1 MDAVIALS
9 AILGALAI
17 GVVSPG
23 PSFVLVA
30 RTAIAASRLDGLA
43 AALGMGLGGA
53 LFGSLA
59 LFGLTALLAHAGWL
73 YVALKLAGGA
83 YLVYLGIL
91 IWRGAAGSVRLA
103 TGGEPG
109 AARNA
114 ARSFWIGLATQVSNP
129 KTAVIYASVFAAL
142 MPPSPPLW
150 FILVLP
156 PLLFA
161 IEAGW
166 YAVVALA
173 FSAGRPRAAYLRAK
187 TAIDRLAGVVMA
199 GLGIRLLYE
208 AARRG

>member
-1 MDAVIALS
+1 LDAFIALV
-9 AILGALAI
+9 AILGALGI

-59 LFGLTALLAHAGWL
+59 LLGLAAMLAHAGWL
-73 YVALKLAGGA
+73 YLALKLAGGA
-83 YLVYLGIL
+83 YLVYLGVL
-91 IWRGAAGSVRLA
+91 VWRGAGGRITLAAGSA
-103 TGGEPG
+103 PG
-109 AARNA
+109 SARNA

-142 MPPSPPLW
+142 MPPAPPLW
-150 FILVLP
+150 FVLVLP

-166 YAVVALA
+166 YAVVALV
-173 FSAGRPRAAYLRAK
+173 FSAGGPRAAYLRAK
-187 TAIDRLAGVVMA
+187 GAIDRLAGAVLA

-208 AARRG
+208 AVRRG

>member
-1 MDAVIALS
+1 MDAVLPLL

-30 RTAIAASRLDGLA
+30 RTAIAASRADGLA
-43 AALGMGLGGA
+43 AALGMGLGGV

-59 LFGLTALLAHAGWL
+59 LLGLTALLMHAGWL

-83 YLVYLGIL
+83 YLVYLGVL
-91 IWRGAAGSVRLA
+91 IWRGAKDSIAVAA
-103 TGGEPG
+103 TE
-109 AARNA
+109 AAMRRNA

-129 KTAVIYASVFAAL
+129 KTAVVYASVFAAL
-142 MPPSPPLW
+142 MPPAPPLW
-150 FILVLP
+150 FILALP

-187 TAIDRLAGVVMA
+187 TLIDRVAGTVLAA
-199 GLGIRLLYE
+199 LGIRLLYE